1 MWWTSLT
8 AACCGAV
15 GGEVCCTSSAVCCT
29 SWPASSEGLG
39 SLQQGG
45 RADSQVAHHR
55 AGLDGSGAGS
65 PVCLPDAGSR
75 VPGPGSERGGAA
87 ARTAAA
93 AAAAVAA
100 AAAAAAAVAAAA
112 AAAVASIH
120 HQILF
125 PNINLS
131 ACYRLVSGFKMSCT
145 CSFPNQP
152 SFLNQYDNFSWTT
165 RSLIYHPESSIVN
178 PIRIAEHQCHPP
190 FSALQTG

>member
-1 MWWTSLT
+1 LPSFYSF
-8 AACCGAV
+8 V
-15 GGEVCCTSSAVCCT
+15 GGLLSVGVGPCSVAV
-29 SWPASSEGLG
+29 
-39 SLQQGG
+39 
-45 RADSQVAHHR
+45 V
-55 AGLDGSGAGS
+55 
-65 PVCLPDAGSR
+65 V
-75 VPGPGSERGGAA
+75 VVVV
-87 ARTAAA
+87 AAA
-93 AAAAVAA
+93 AAAAVVAA
-100 AAAAAAAVAAAA
+100 AAAAA

-120 HQILF
+120 QQILF

-131 ACYRLVSGFKMSCT
+131 VCCCLVSGFKMSCT